1 VNGQQP
7 RAGQLYRSPDM
18 AKTFRILQAKGRDG
32 FYKGDVARAI
42 VTKSQKLGGT
52 MTEDDLASYSGE
64 WQNVAT
70 TTYHGYDV
78 STLPPPAQTWAADEM
93 LNVLDACVPVWAPGQ
108 TLATLGPTSPKYW
121 HFLVEAKKLAY
132 TDLLAYN
139 GDPKCRA
146 GPARQAAVETLRAIA
161 LQPRGSRSRV
171 ARQPGANISA
181 PATRS
186 CSQRRIAGA
195 TWCPG

>member
-1 VNGQQP
+1 MTFKETLQSAIDYADNGFPVSERIANDWRLPRGLPPTPSDPRKCCSQLDPDSVATWYVNGQQP

-70 TTYHGYDV
+70 TTYHGR
-78 STLPPPAQTWAADEM
+78 
-93 LNVLDACVPVWAPGQ
+93 
-108 TLATLGPTSPKYW
+108 PTR
-121 HFLVEAKKLAY
+121 
-132 TDLLAYN
+132 
-139 GDPKCRA
+139 C
-146 GPARQAAVETLRAIA
+146 
-161 LQPRGSRSRV
+161 
-171 ARQPGANISA
+171 
-181 PATRS
+181 
-186 CSQRRIAGA
+186 
-195 TWCPG
+195 